1 MKKGLFGSIFGKFKG
16 NASEYTEERRPGLED
31 SDEKVGRWNVLVRYG
46 KEKTPEE
53 TERIFQEIHER
64 TDRIAVILMDYN
76 QKEQIKASEN
86 MSWIYDVNYNL
97 INKDTVCQV
106 VTVGKRCFDYRVRCL
121 IAGICEEKIA
131 ISPITEKVKDMIALD
146 AIDTLCFVAAPST
159 YIVVE
164 TIKEE
169 VMAAMKEKEN
179 ME

>member
-16 NASEYTEERRPGLED
+16 NASDYTEERRPGLED
-31 SDEKVGRWNVLVRYG
+31 SEEKVARWNVLVRYG

-64 TDRIAVILMDYN
+64 TDRCAVVLMDYN
-76 QKEQIKASEN
+76 QKEQVKASEN

-97 INKDTVCQV
+97 LNTDTVGQV

-121 IAGICEEKIA
+121 LAGIAEEKIA
-131 ISPITEKVKDMIALD
+131 VAPIAEQVKELVALE
-146 AIDTLCFVAAPST
+146 AIDTLYFVAAPST

-164 TIKEE
+164 SIKED

-179 ME
+179 M

>member
-16 NASEYTEERRPGLED
+16 NASDYTEERRPGLED
-31 SDEKVGRWNVLVRYG
+31 SEEKVGRWNVLVRYG

-64 TDRIAVILMDYN
+64 TDRCAVVLMDYN
-76 QKEQIKASEN
+76 QKEQVKASEN

-97 INKDTVCQV
+97 LNTDTVGQV

-121 IAGICEEKIA
+121 LAGIAEEKIA
-131 ISPITEKVKDMIALD
+131 VAPIAEQVKELVALE
-146 AIDTLCFVAAPST
+146 AIDTLYFVAAPST

-164 TIKEE
+164 SIKED

-179 ME
+179 M

>member
-16 NASEYTEERRPGLED
+16 NASDYTEERRPGLED
-31 SDEKVGRWNVLVRYG
+31 SEEKVARWNVLVRYG

-64 TDRIAVILMDYN
+64 TDRVAVVLMDYN
-76 QKEQIKASEN
+76 QKEQVKASEN

-97 INKDTVCQV
+97 LNTDKVCQV

-121 IAGICEEKIA
+121 LAGIAEEKITVA
-131 ISPITEKVKDMIALD
+131 PIAEQVKELVALE
-146 AIDTLCFVAAPST
+146 AIDTLYFVAAPST

-164 TIKEE
+164 SIKED

-179 ME
+179 M

>member
-16 NASEYTEERRPGLED
+16 NASDYTEERRPGLED
-31 SDEKVGRWNVLVRYG
+31 SEEKVGRWNVLVRYG

-64 TDRIAVILMDYN
+64 SDRCAVVLMDYN
-76 QKEQIKASEN
+76 QKEQVKASEN

-97 INKDTVCQV
+97 LNTDTVGQV
-106 VTVGKRCFDYRVRCL
+106 LTVGKRCFDYRVRCL
-121 IAGICEEKIA
+121 LAGIAEEKIA
-131 ISPITEKVKDMIALD
+131 VAPIVEQVKELVALE
-146 AIDTLCFVAAPST
+146 AIDTLYFVAAPST

-164 TIKEE
+164 SIKED

-179 ME
+179 M